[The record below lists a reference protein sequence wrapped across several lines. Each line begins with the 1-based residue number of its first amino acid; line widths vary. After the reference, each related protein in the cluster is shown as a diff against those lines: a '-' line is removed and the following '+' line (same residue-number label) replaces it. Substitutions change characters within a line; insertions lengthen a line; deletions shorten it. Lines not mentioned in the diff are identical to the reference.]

1 MYPIPL
7 NQLLAGLAPAG
18 SLGGEPVTAV
28 VTDSRKVQ
36 PGCVLVCFPGRAWY
50 HAMFYDRGAY

>member
-18 SLGGEPVTAV
+18 SLGSEPVTAV
-28 VTDSRKVQ
+28 VTDSR
-36 PGCVLVCFPGRAWY
+36 
-50 HAMFYDRGAY
+50 